1 MKTRK
6 EQAVHLAGM
15 KLKILITKADLEKLY
30 DIVVNEAENWDG
42 EEVDPEQIADTMA
55 GRYKAVGLIPSRN

>member
-6 EQAVHLAGM
+6 EQAVNLAGM

-30 DIVVNEAENWDG
+30 EIVVNEAENWDG
-42 EEVDPEQIADTMA
+42 EEVDPEQIADTMV
-55 GRYKAVGLIPSRN
+55 GRYKTVGLIPSRN